1 VFAFCCYAAGN
12 LLVRGQTA
20 LRPAQ
25 LTCFSLLITG
35 ILFMPFALIYEQPE
49 LSQWSGEV
57 WLALIWLGAIST
69 ALAFSL
75 RYVLINRAGAGFMSN
90 VGYLIPI
97 VSLLIGYFVLGESI
111 SLTKILAMAVI
122 LISLYII
129 RMAGTI
135 LRVRAT

>member
-1 VFAFCCYAAGN
+1 
-12 LLVRGQTA
+12 
-20 LRPAQ
+20 
-25 LTCFSLLITG
+25 
-35 ILFMPFALIYEQPE
+35 LFMPFALIYEQPE